1 MEMNLGHCIFNDK
14 LQVLMKDEQIITLG
28 RKPTFML
35 KKMLCHKNELVTK
48 AMLVD
53 SVWDGRDTS
62 LATINQTMYLLRK
75 AFKALNDNSIVIKS
89 IKHSGYVL
97 TTRAC

>member
-1 MEMNLGHCIFNDK
+1 MEMKLGDIIFDDK
-14 LQVLMKDEQIITLG
+14 LQVLMKDEQIITLA

-35 KKMLCHKNELVTK
+35 KKMLSHKNELVTK

-89 IKHSGYVL
+89 VKHSGYVL
-97 TTRAC
+97 TY